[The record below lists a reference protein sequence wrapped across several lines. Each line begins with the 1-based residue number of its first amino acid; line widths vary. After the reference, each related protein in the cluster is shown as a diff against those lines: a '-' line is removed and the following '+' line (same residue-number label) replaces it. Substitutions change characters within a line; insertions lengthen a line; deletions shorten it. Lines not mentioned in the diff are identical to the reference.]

1 MDDPSPEALR
11 QVIQKAVN
19 ECTDP
24 ELLDL
29 ILKLLIS
36 CS

>member
-11 QVIQKAVN
+11 QLIQKAVN

-24 ELLDL
+24 DTLDL
-29 ILKLLIS
+29 VFKILV
-36 CS
+36 CDT

>member
-11 QVIQKAVN
+11 QLIQKAVN

-24 ELLDL
+24 DTLDL
-29 ILKLLIS
+29 VYKLLVHS
-36 CS
+36 A